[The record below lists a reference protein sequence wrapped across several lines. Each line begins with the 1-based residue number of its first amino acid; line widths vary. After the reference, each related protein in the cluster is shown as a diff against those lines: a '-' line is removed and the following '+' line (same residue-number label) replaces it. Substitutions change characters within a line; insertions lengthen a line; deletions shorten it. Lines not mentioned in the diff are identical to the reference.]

1 MEEVSLKS
9 LNYRI
14 MVCNFATYGREYVIF
29 SANKVLLIKCLICH
43 SSVTTL
49 YPVIILFSFQSI
61 IEEACF
67 CLFLVPEKCGKEY
80 KLRL

>member
-1 MEEVSLKS
+1 
-9 LNYRI
+9 
-14 MVCNFATYGREYVIF
+14 MVCNFAAYGREYVIF

-61 IEEACF
+61 IEEACVYHVS
-67 CLFLVPEKCGKEY
+67 VP
-80 KLRL
+80 